1 MIKRLIA
8 FFLRHMRGGDVASRF
23 LGARV
28 GKGCRIITRSLGT
41 EPWLISI
48 GDRVTIAAD
57 VLLMTHDGATWLVR
71 DGRGRRYK
79 YGRVEIGNDVFIGA
93 QSVIMPGVRI
103 GDRCVVGAG
112 SVVTKSVPS
121 GAIVAGVPAKIIGRF
136 DDYERRALA
145 GFPAHADMKGN
156 SFQQRVDSVT
166 PAGTWQP
173 ELPWPSEGQ
182 QT

>member
-1 MIKRLIA
+1 MIRRLIA
-8 FFLRHMRGGDVASRF
+8 FLLRHLRGGDVAARF

-28 GKGCRIITRSLGT
+28 GTGCRIITRGLGT

-48 GDRVTIAAD
+48 GDRVTIATD

-71 DGRGRRYK
+71 DDRGRRYK

-103 GDRCVVGAG
+103 GDRVVVGAG

-145 GFPAHADMKGN
+145 TFAAHADMKGEA
-156 SFQQRVDSVT
+156 FKDRVLSVT
-166 PAGTWQP
+166 PHDKWQP
-173 ELPWPSEGQ
+173 ELPWPESPS
-182 QT
+182 T